1 MVKPMKTKKKD
12 FDIFR
17 KECRRLIDS
26 WELNGWSVRFEHNDI
41 GNREAAMQRDAVSH
55 NATIALNTELEFGSF
70 KEEKKKNEYLK
81 ELAKHETIH
90 LLLGRL
96 SYCGEYRWVTD
107 SEYNEAEEELV
118 RKLIKII

>member
-1 MVKPMKTKKKD
+1 MKTKKKD

-17 KECRRLIDS
+17 KECRRLIDD
-26 WELNGWSVRFEHNDI
+26 WELNGWSVRFEHKNI
-41 GNREAAMQRDAVSH
+41 GNREAAMSVNGEDY

-70 KEEKKKNEYLK
+70 KEEKRKIAYLK

-96 SYCGEYRWVTD
+96 SYCGECRWVTD
-107 SEYNEAEEELV
+107 SEFNEAEEELV